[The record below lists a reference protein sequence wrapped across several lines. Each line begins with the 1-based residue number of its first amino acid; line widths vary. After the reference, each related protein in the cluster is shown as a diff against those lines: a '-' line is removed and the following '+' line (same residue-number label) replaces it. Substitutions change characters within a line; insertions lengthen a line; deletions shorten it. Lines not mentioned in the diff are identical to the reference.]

1 MDDLIVRIKG
11 DTSDFEASLD
21 RAIGKVRV
29 LNMVLSECQKLREGL
44 TEALKAISLEPPP
57 PGITPTP
64 NSTKPI

>member
-44 TEALKAISLEPPP
+44 TEAL
-57 PGITPTP
+57 
-64 NSTKPI
+64 